1 MPLPLLAPSCCT
13 RAPTPLRPTR
23 SRVWRYGLAAN
34 ADWRAGVRDESWI
47 IYLVVR
53 TIKTSVLLPALVT
66 ACVSCLGMGCPP
78 SVFFFAFRGKSP
90 STLGLA
96 CRHETKPEK
105 ELLLRLYLTLSRSRL
120 STHKRARASEA
131 VRPGDSI
138 PKRWTKPATP
148 CSDGPLSTKSADGS
162 PRPLTCVHTE
172 RL

>member
-1 MPLPLLAPSCCT
+1 MFGAWNGVS
-13 RAPTPLRPTR
+13 ALRFLFPGEKP
-23 SRVWRYGLAAN
+23 V
-34 ADWRAGVRDESWI
+34 DVVHES
-47 IYLVVR
+47 LKR
-53 TIKTSVLLPALVT
+53 
-66 ACVSCLGMGCPP
+66 
-78 SVFFFAFRGKSP
+78 SVF
-90 STLGLA
+90 
-96 CRHETKPEK
+96 
-105 ELLLRLYLTLSRSRL
+105 YLTLSRSRL